1 MQIELER
8 FDLIGE
14 LASGYPSQVIAE
26 QTIEVY
32 AKDLFDLPL
41 DVLRTAVE
49 ACRKEFRFFPA
60 VADIREKAAALKVA
74 SNEAPID
81 CPRCFGTGFEQY
93 RDGIYASARRCDHK
107 TDTQDSEVDN
117 W

>member
-1 MQIELER
+1 MQIEPER

-32 AKDLFDLPL
+32 AKDLSDLPL

-49 ACRKEFRFFPA
+49 TCRREFRFFPA
-60 VADIREKAAALKVA
+60 VADIREKAAALKVTN
-74 SNEAPID
+74 NEPPID
-81 CPRCFGTGFEQY
+81 CPRCFGVGMEIRKDKQGYSTT
-93 RDGIYASARRCDHK
+93 RRCDHI
-107 TDTQDSEVDN
+107 TDSDVDQ